1 MRTKKIALIF
11 LILVG
16 ISFSTYPQNLTEMFR
31 KPGVMGDSLSQG
43 FYGVIVEKKTQDW
56 AYPVLV
62 VKQANSN
69 VTYNELKG
77 PYVNLEDV
85 LKGNCGV
92 FCIASSIIGGNQ
104 KTYDVPTHAGITGA
118 NFTSALK
125 TSGECEDITATKWV
139 KEWYWKNWYTYTYR
153 WIQVPDC
160 QKPDKFHQL
169 GLRKAGT
176 QMQIMEKIKPS
187 FVFAALGQ
195 NHVLCTA
202 LHTSLDCL
210 DEPRFRRDFNEV
222 MLRLSRIDTLKG
234 GIIFT
239 VPNVTAIGYLEP
251 YRDPQG
257 RANYSGLK
265 PFYRTSVSNP
275 NQVLDANEV
284 QQIKQFLTMVNNEI
298 RNKAAA
304 YNFALADAELIFDDI
319 KENGRPIRAPN
330 GWSPGNAGANWPLP
344 NKPGLFGLDGVHP
357 NRYGHAVLANELIKA
372 INQKYRF
379 NIPLIDEYAAW
390 YYDSLNRNPV
400 DLKRFLTENIIGQAI
415 SWLIN
420 VFT

>member
-1 MRTKKIALIF
+1 MRIKKLFI
-11 LILVG
+11 ILLFIVG
-16 ISFSTYPQNLTEMFR
+16 LPIHLYSQSLQEMFR
-31 KPGVMGDSLSQG
+31 KPGVIGDSLSQG

-69 VTYNELKG
+69 VYYNELKG

-104 KTYDVPTHAGITGA
+104 TTYSLPTHAGITGA
-118 NFTSALK
+118 SYTTVLK
-125 TSGECEDITATKWV
+125 TSGKCEDITATKWV

-153 WIQVPDC
+153 WVQVPDC
-160 QKPDKFHQL
+160 QKPDKFHQF
-169 GLRKAGT
+169 GLRDAGT

-187 FVFAALGQ
+187 FVFASVGA

-210 DEPRFRRDFNEV
+210 DEARFKRDFNEV
-222 MLRLSRIDTLKG
+222 MLRLSRIGTVRG
-234 GIIFT
+234 GVIFT
-239 VPNVTAIGYLEP
+239 VPNVTAIAYLEE

-257 RANYSGLK
+257 RSNYSGLK

-275 NQVLDANEV
+275 NQVLDNNEV
-284 QQIKQFLTMVNNEI
+284 QQIRQFLTMLNNEL
-298 RNKAAA
+298 RSKAAA
-304 YNFALADAELIFDDI
+304 YNYALTDLELIFDDAR
-319 KENGRPIRAPN
+319 ENGRPIRHSS
-330 GWSPGNAGANWPLP
+330 GWSPGNAGTNWPLP
-344 NKPGLFGLDGVHP
+344 GKPGVFSLDGVHP
-357 NRYGHAVLANELIKA
+357 NRYGHAVMANELIKS
-372 INQKYRF
+372 INQKYGY

-390 YYDSLNRNPV
+390 YYDTLNRNPI

-415 SWLIN
+415 SWIIN
-420 VFT
+420 IFT

>member
-1 MRTKKIALIF
+1 MRKIIFCLLI
-11 LILVG
+11 IT
-16 ISFSTYPQNLTEMFR
+16 SFSIINSQNLTTMFR
-31 KPGVMGDSLSQG
+31 KPGVIGDSLSQG

-62 VKQANSN
+62 VKQVNSSL
-69 VTYNELKG
+69 TYNELKG

-104 KTYDVPTHAGITGA
+104 KTYDPPTHAGITGA
-118 NFTSALK
+118 DYTNVLK

-139 KEWYWKNWYTYTYR
+139 KEWYWKTWYWYTYR
-153 WIQVPDC
+153 WVQVPDC
-160 QKPDKFHQL
+160 QKPDKFHQY
-169 GLRKAGT
+169 GLRNSGT
-176 QMQIMEKIKPS
+176 QIQIMEKVKPT
-187 FVFAALGQ
+187 FIFGTVAA

-202 LHTSLDCL
+202 LHTNLDCL
-210 DEPRFRRDFNEV
+210 DEARFKRDFNEV
-222 MLRLSRIDTLKG
+222 LVRLSRIGTIQG
-234 GIIFT
+234 GVLFT
-239 VPNVTAIGYLEP
+239 VPNVTAIAYLEN

-275 NQVLDANEV
+275 GQVLDANEV
-284 QQIKQFLTMVNNEI
+284 AVIRNFLTMLNNEL

-304 YNFALADAELIFDDI
+304 YNYALADAELIFEDI

-330 GWSPGNAGANWPLP
+330 NWSPGNAGANWPLP
-344 NKPGLFGLDGVHP
+344 NRPGVFSLDGVHP
-357 NRYGHAVLANELIKA
+357 NRYGHAVMANELIKA
-372 INQKYRF
+372 INQKYGF
-379 NIPLIDEYAAW
+379 NIPLVDEYAAW

-400 DLKRFLTENIIGQAI
+400 DLKKFLTENIIGQAI
-415 SWLIN
+415 SWIIN
-420 VFT
+420 IFT

>member
-1 MRTKKIALIF
+1 M
-11 LILVG
+11 
-16 ISFSTYPQNLTEMFR
+16 
-31 KPGVMGDSLSQG
+31 
-43 FYGVIVEKKTQDW
+43 
-56 AYPVLV
+56 
-62 VKQANSN
+62 
-69 VTYNELKG
+69 KG

-104 KTYDVPTHAGITGA
+104 KTYDPPTHAGITGA
-118 NFTSALK
+118 DYTNVLK
-125 TSGECEDITATKWV
+125 TSGQCQDITATKWV
-139 KEWYWKNWYTYTYR
+139 KKWYWKTWYWYTYR
-153 WIQVPDC
+153 WVQVPDC

-169 GLRKAGT
+169 GLRNSGT
-176 QMQIMEKIKPS
+176 QMQIMERVKPT
-187 FVFAALGQ
+187 FIFGTVAP

-202 LHTSLDCL
+202 LHTNLDCL
-210 DEPRFRRDFNEV
+210 DEARFKRDFNEV
-222 MLRLSRIDTLKG
+222 LLRLSRIGSIQG
-234 GIIFT
+234 GVIFT
-239 VPNVTAIGYLEP
+239 VPNVTAIAYLEN

-275 NQVLDANEV
+275 GQVLDANEIAV
-284 QQIKQFLTMVNNEI
+284 IRNFLTMLNNEL

-319 KENGRPIRAPN
+319 KENGRPIRGPN
-330 GWSPGNAGANWPLP
+330 NWTPGNAGSNWPLP
-344 NKPGLFGLDGVHP
+344 NKPGVFSLDGVHP

-379 NIPLIDEYAAW
+379 SIPLVDEYAAW

-400 DLKRFLTENIIGQAI
+400 DLKRFLSENIIGQAI
-415 SWLIN
+415 SWIIN
-420 VFT
+420 IFS

>member
-31 KPGVMGDSLSQG
+31 KPGVMEDSLSQG

-62 VKQANSN
+62 VKQANSS

-153 WIQVPDC
+153 WV
-160 QKPDKFHQL
+160 
-169 GLRKAGT
+169 
-176 QMQIMEKIKPS
+176 
-187 FVFAALGQ
+187 
-195 NHVLCTA
+195 
-202 LHTSLDCL
+202 
-210 DEPRFRRDFNEV
+210 
-222 MLRLSRIDTLKG
+222 
-234 GIIFT
+234 
-239 VPNVTAIGYLEP
+239 
-251 YRDPQG
+251 
-257 RANYSGLK
+257 
-265 PFYRTSVSNP
+265 
-275 NQVLDANEV
+275 
-284 QQIKQFLTMVNNEI
+284 
-298 RNKAAA
+298 
-304 YNFALADAELIFDDI
+304 
-319 KENGRPIRAPN
+319 
-330 GWSPGNAGANWPLP
+330 
-344 NKPGLFGLDGVHP
+344 
-357 NRYGHAVLANELIKA
+357 
-372 INQKYRF
+372 
-379 NIPLIDEYAAW
+379 
-390 YYDSLNRNPV
+390 
-400 DLKRFLTENIIGQAI
+400 
-415 SWLIN
+415 
-420 VFT
+420 

>member
-1 MRTKKIALIF
+1 
-11 LILVG
+11 
-16 ISFSTYPQNLTEMFR
+16 
-31 KPGVMGDSLSQG
+31 
-43 FYGVIVEKKTQDW
+43 
-56 AYPVLV
+56 
-62 VKQANSN
+62 
-69 VTYNELKG
+69 
-77 PYVNLEDV
+77 
-85 LKGNCGV
+85 
-92 FCIASSIIGGNQ
+92 
-104 KTYDVPTHAGITGA
+104 
-118 NFTSALK
+118 
-125 TSGECEDITATKWV
+125 
-139 KEWYWKNWYTYTYR
+139 
-153 WIQVPDC
+153 
-160 QKPDKFHQL
+160 
-169 GLRKAGT
+169 
-176 QMQIMEKIKPS
+176 
-187 FVFAALGQ
+187 
-195 NHVLCTA
+195 
-202 LHTSLDCL
+202 
-210 DEPRFRRDFNEV
+210 

-239 VPNVTAIGYLEP
+239 VPNVTAIAYLEP

-257 RANYSGLK
+257 RANYTGLK

-319 KENGRPIRAPN
+319 RENGRPIRAPN

-344 NKPGLFGLDGVHP
+344 NKPGLFSLDGVHP

-400 DLKRFLTENIIGQAI
+400 DIKRFLTENIVGQAI

-420 VFT
+420 IFT